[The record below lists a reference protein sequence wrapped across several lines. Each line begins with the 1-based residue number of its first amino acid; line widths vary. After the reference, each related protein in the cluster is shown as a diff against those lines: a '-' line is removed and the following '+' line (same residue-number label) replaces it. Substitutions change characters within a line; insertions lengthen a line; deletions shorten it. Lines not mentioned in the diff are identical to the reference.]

1 MFDSSRRMVYFV
13 DCYQLAFFQ
22 LSKNTTK
29 SILRWSDTES
39 ACVDNDA
46 MHSIRIGM
54 YRDRTSR
61 SGFFSSL
68 SIHWYQLSF
77 NTKYN
82 TLWRLL
88 NIEGEGKGEA
98 EIGSVPVFWKPNPT
112 ELRRVKTYK
121 KPKKRIEK
129 KYLSLGS
136 VRIFSEPNRTDPISG
151 VKVRMTIISYRRKDN
166 SKQSH
171 DGSRSSERS
180 HQMI

>member
-39 ACVDNDA
+39 ARVDNDA

-121 KPKKRIEK
+121 KPRNALKKNICRWDQFA
-129 KYLSLGS
+129 
-136 VRIFSEPNRTDPISG
+136 FSPNQTEPNR
-151 VKVRMTIISYRRKDN
+151 
-166 SKQSH
+166 SH
-171 DGSRSSERS
+171 LRSEGEDDY
-180 HQMI
+180 HFI